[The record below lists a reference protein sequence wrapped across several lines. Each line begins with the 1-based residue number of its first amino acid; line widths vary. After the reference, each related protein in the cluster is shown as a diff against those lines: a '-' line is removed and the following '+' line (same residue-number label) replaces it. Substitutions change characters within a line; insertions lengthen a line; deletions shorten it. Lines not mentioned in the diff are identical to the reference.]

1 MSGDEWEGLRSVF
14 GELTTDAPP
23 APAAAT
29 AADVAQRAVELAFGA
44 AQELIALSG
53 HDPQTLSDALAA
65 LGPDEPVA
73 WMLVSQARKSC

>member
-1 MSGDEWEGLRSVF
+1 MSGDEWEGLRAVF

-23 APAAAT
+23 ERAAT
-29 AADVAQRAVELAFGA
+29 AADVAQRAVELATGA
-44 AQELIALSG
+44 AHELLAMSG
-53 HDPQTLSDALAA
+53 RNAQVLNGALAA